1 MKSLLESIDSF
12 FQRLQPREK
21 LFLSIGGAIVVIVLL
36 VKVLL
41 PIWQDYN
48 QLVQQKQFLV
58 ADLNWMREQRDV
70 VSKMSN
76 RCPPLRLQ
84 QQSASDTLTQLIRRN
99 QLQLDSLVDR
109 NGKFIL
115 TAEGGDSNRTLQL
128 LYQIACYGYAVDKIK
143 ISAPENATR
152 FSIDLE
158 ISLVN

>member
-1 MKSLLESIDSF
+1 MKDLLESIDSF
-12 FQRLQPREK
+12 LQGLQPREK
-21 LFLSIGGAIVVIVLL
+21 LFLSIGGAIVALVLL

-41 PIWQDYN
+41 PIWQDYD
-48 QLVQQKQFLV
+48 QLAQQKQFLE
-58 ADLNWMREQRDV
+58 ADLSWMQEQRDIV
-70 VSKMSN
+70 RKMSN

-109 NGKFIL
+109 DGKFIL

-128 LYQIACYGYAVDKIK
+128 FYQIACYGYAVDKIK
-143 ISAPENATR
+143 ISPLENATR

>member
-21 LFLSIGGAIVVIVLL
+21 LFLSIGCAIVVIVLL